1 MMRSPWVRP
10 RVHAH
15 RCNTCSWWEGFEGRG
30 RVQNVMMVLG
40 DALLDVP
47 KIACP
52 TLVITTEG
60 SDLASVDDTCAWQQT
75 IPDSELLVLPGD
87 SYHVAASHAVQCAQ
101 ATLVFIARRDPAS

>member
-1 MMRSPWVRP
+1 
-10 RVHAH
+10 
-15 RCNTCSWWEGFEGRG
+15 
-30 RVQNVMMVLG
+30 MMVLG

-47 KIACP
+47 KIVCP
-52 TLVITTEG
+52 TLVIITEG

-87 SYHVAASHAVQCAQ
+87 SYHVAASHAAQCAQ